1 MNLRKFKRK
10 YLISLFEENLRKD
23 GRSFFDYRKIKI
35 KTDIIE
41 NAEGSAYVELGNT
54 KVLCGVKIEVAE
66 PFPEFPDEGI
76 VVTNLDLTPISDKE
90 IPPELIPIEA
100 ELGRVVDRGI
110 RESKLIDTKKLVIE
124 EGKWVWDILI
134 DIAIL
139 DYDGNVI
146 DASGIAAYLALKRA
160 VFPKLEKVGDKYK
173 INYKEK
179 TNEKIPITKLV
190 LPITFAKIG
199 DYLVLDPTKEE
210 EEVADVVFT
219 IGREEDFI
227 YSLQKSKEGFLI
239 KEDIE
244 KALKVSKEKFKEL
257 KEIINKVEKN

>member
-1 MNLRKFKRK
+1 MDLRKFRK
-10 YLISLFEENLRKD
+10 NYLISLFKENLRKD
-23 GRSFFDYRKIKI
+23 GRTFFDYRGIKVR
-35 KTDIIE
+35 TNIIE

-54 KVLCGVKIEVAE
+54 KVLCGIKIEVVE

-110 RESKLIDTKKLVIE
+110 RESKLVDTKKLVIE
-124 EGKWVWDILI
+124 RGKWVWDILI

-146 DASGIAAYLALKRA
+146 DASGIAAYLALKNA
-160 VFPKLEKVGDKYK
+160 VFPKLEKVEEKYR
-173 INYKEK
+173 INYKER
-179 TNEKIPITKLV
+179 TNEKLPITKLV

-199 DYLVLDPTKEE
+199 DYLILDPNKEE
-210 EEVADVVFT
+210 EEVADVIFT
-219 IGREEDFI
+219 IGRDRNFV
-227 YSLQKSKEGFLI
+227 YSLQKSRDGFLT
-239 KEDIE
+239 KEDVE
-244 KALKVSKEKFKEL
+244 KALEISKRKFEELEK
-257 KEIINKVEKN
+257 IINKNVV